1 MNVADTYKK
10 PLRLTTAPVLSLN
23 NWRTATACVCRR
35 EKQTTEDKQDA
46 VRWALISAPLLVQLV
61 LHSGISKA
69 GFCNFPTVGNF

>member
-46 VRWALISAPLLVQLV
+46 VRWALVSAPLLVQLV
-61 LHSGISKA
+61 LHSGFQKPAFAI
-69 GFCNFPTVGNF
+69 FLP